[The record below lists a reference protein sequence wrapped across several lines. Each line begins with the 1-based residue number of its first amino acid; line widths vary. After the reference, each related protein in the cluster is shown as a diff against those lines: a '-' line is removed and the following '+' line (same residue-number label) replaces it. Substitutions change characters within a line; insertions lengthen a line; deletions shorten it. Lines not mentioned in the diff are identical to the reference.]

1 MILAIDTA
9 TEFAGLALY
18 NQDSL
23 QAEEVWRAAQNHT
36 VELMPRLRHILKKA
50 ALRVAD
56 LESIAVCIG
65 PGSYTGVRIGVA
77 TAKGLA
83 LPHNLSV
90 IGVNTLEITAYPHRQ
105 QRLPVIAV
113 AKAGR
118 KRILTA
124 GYQWQNQRWTQNQAF
139 QLTTIAELAAQLTR
153 PALIAGEVDAEQ
165 AAFLRQKAKGK
176 ISVVSP
182 LHRVRRPGVLAEL
195 GAIKLARHENDDLNS
210 LKPIYLKDP

>member
-18 NQDSL
+18 NQDTL
-23 QAEEVWRAAQNHT
+23 WAEEIWRAARNHT
-36 VELMPRLRHILKKA
+36 VELMPRLRQMLEKA
-50 ALRVAD
+50 KLRVSD

-90 IGVNTLEITAYPHRQ
+90 IGVNTLDITAYPHRQ
-105 QRLPVIAV
+105 QALPLVAV

-124 GYQWQNQRWTQNQAF
+124 GYQWQKRRWTQSQAP
-139 QLTTIAELAAQLTR
+139 QLTTIAELAAQLTQ
-153 PALIAGEVDAEQ
+153 PTLIAGEVNAEQ
-165 AAFLRQKAKGK
+165 AAFLRQEAKGK

-195 GAIKLARHENDDLNS
+195 GAIKLANNENDDLNS
-210 LKPIYLKDP
+210 LSPIYLKEL